1 MIKKSDKP
9 LLLSSSSTHSSI
21 SCGIASVTITVKKH
35 VKTLAHPFKKAK
47 RTLSKHSTS
56 SVTIIINDD
65 STKSSPAS
73 ANPDNSSEVEVADA
87 DPEKELGKSCFCSF
101 LSPLLIT
108 SIRTPEENLVLANI
122 QPDVSVQYHNG
133 RLAHFFPCAALKSK
147 TKAGGIRCFQDSKDK
162 SSTANLKHHAINCF
176 GAEAVDNTIKGK
188 AGVAQ
193 SASIFSLFAHQG
205 QQPVR
210 YSHCTHT
217 NPEVR

>member
-1 MIKKSDKP
+1 MTKKSDKP

-21 SCGIASVTITVKKH
+21 SCGIASITTAVKKH
-35 VKTLAHPFKKAK
+35 VKTLTHPFKKTKQA
-47 RTLSKHSTS
+47 LSKCSAS
-56 SVTIIINDD
+56 SATIIIDDD

-73 ANPDNSSEVEVADA
+73 ANPDDSSEVEVADA

-108 SIRTPEENLVLANI
+108 SIRTPEENLVLANL

-133 RLAHFFPCAALKSK
+133 HLTHFFPYTTLKCK
-147 TKAGGIRCFQDSKDK
+147 MKAGGIRCFQDSKDK
-162 SSTANLKHHAINCF
+162 SLTANLKHHAINCF

-193 SASIFSLFAHQG
+193 SASIFSLFTHQG

-217 NPEVR
+217 NPEVQ